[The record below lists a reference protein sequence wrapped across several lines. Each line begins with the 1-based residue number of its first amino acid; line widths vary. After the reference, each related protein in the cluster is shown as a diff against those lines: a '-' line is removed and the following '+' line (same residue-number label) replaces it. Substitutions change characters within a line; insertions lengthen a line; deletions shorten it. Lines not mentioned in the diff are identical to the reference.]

1 MRLRK
6 LLVEEN
12 FDIKKLTSFKIGG
25 KVAKIYFPE
34 AVDEFVEVLQKEP
47 KALVIGNLS
56 NTLISSDGYDDPLI
70 STSKLNKIKIDGSIV
85 RAGAGVRG
93 PKLSQT
99 VAEVGLSGLE
109 FMIGF
114 PGSIGGEVFMNAGAH
129 GQCVAD
135 CFKSAKVFS
144 QENGLETLTKD
155 KMEFDYRT
163 SICQKKNLI
172 VLEAEFE
179 LTTKSKDDISAKMN
193 ENLNFRKAHQPSLA
207 LPNCGSI
214 FRNPKNNSAGKLLDE
229 CDVKGLKVGG
239 VKVWENHANFIV
251 NYDNGTSQNVLDLM
265 REMKKRV
272 KEKFDI
278 ELVPEIRYLGKD
290 KL

>member
-1 MRLRK
+1 
-6 LLVEEN
+6 
-12 FDIKKLTSFKIGG
+12 
-25 KVAKIYFPE
+25 
-34 AVDEFVEVLQKEP
+34 
-47 KALVIGNLS
+47 
-56 NTLISSDGYDDPLI
+56 
-70 STSKLNKIKIDGSIV
+70 
-85 RAGAGVRG
+85 
-93 PKLSQT
+93 
-99 VAEVGLSGLE
+99 
-109 FMIGF
+109 
-114 PGSIGGEVFMNAGAH
+114 
-129 GQCVAD
+129 
-135 CFKSAKVFS
+135 
-144 QENGLETLTKD
+144 
-155 KMEFDYRT
+155 
-163 SICQKKNLI
+163 
-172 VLEAEFE
+172 
-179 LTTKSKDDISAKMN
+179 MN